1 MSVLKVGE
9 KGKIIQMGSGAFD
22 LSLNTDLQIQFTK
35 PDKTQLIV
43 NKVGGVSAPAVQ
55 TTVDVVIDGVSTPT
69 TFEANEYFEYAFVD
83 GDLDQSGLW
92 VANGIYIE
100 GTAKEFCG
108 DPFVFNVLP
117 C

>member
-9 KGKIIQMGSGAFD
+9 KGKTVQMGSGAFD

-35 PDKTQLIV
+35 PDQTQLLV
-43 NKVGGVSAPAVQ
+43 DSAGGVTAPAVQ
-55 TTVDVVIDGVSTPT
+55 VTVDVLIDGVPTPT
-69 TFEANEYFEYAFVD
+69 TFEANEYFEYAFVS
-83 GDLDQSGLW
+83 GDLDQSGTW

-100 GTAKEFCG
+100 GALIEFCG
-108 DPFVFNVLP
+108 DPFTFTVLP